1 MRTFFFAHMCIHSIE
16 ISSTIFLSFLIS
28 YLTTEMYNLINVFLI
43 YKKIFTLTSFCFFL
57 MLYNLQSWDK
67 VLKQINIAEVIS
79 PNLIMSPLTIKNMTM
94 VKAENK
100 IKIISTQLNNFLK
113 NNLQLS
119 MIKSVILLL
128 C

>member
-1 MRTFFFAHMCIHSIE
+1 MSPFFFAHMCIHSIE